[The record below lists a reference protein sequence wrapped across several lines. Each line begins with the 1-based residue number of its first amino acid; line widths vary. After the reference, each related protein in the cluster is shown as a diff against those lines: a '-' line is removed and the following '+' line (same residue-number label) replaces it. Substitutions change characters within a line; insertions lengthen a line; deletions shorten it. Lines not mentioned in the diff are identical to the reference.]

1 MRVVKY
7 LVLVLIVLCLVVVGM
22 ANRIPVTLTLF
33 PESLVPFTKF
43 NASVTLA
50 LYVVIIAAVAV
61 GLLVAVGVGLGD
73 AVGLLVAVG
82 VGLGVAVGLLVAV
95 GVSEGVGVGGSK
107 TTTSRGLREPVLSK
121 RRSASTPAG
130 PRRTRP
136 WLG

>member
-43 NASVTLA
+43 NASVKLE

-61 GLLVAVGVGLGD
+61 GLLLGFIW
-73 AVGLLVAVG
+73 
-82 VGLGVAVGLLVAV
+82 
-95 GVSEGVGVGGSK
+95 EW
-107 TTTSRGLREPVLSK
+107 LREHKHRAAAVK
-121 RRSASTPAG
+121 HRREKDSLAREMKKLKADKPEGKDEILALYDRKPAA
-130 PRRTRP
+130 
-136 WLG
+136 